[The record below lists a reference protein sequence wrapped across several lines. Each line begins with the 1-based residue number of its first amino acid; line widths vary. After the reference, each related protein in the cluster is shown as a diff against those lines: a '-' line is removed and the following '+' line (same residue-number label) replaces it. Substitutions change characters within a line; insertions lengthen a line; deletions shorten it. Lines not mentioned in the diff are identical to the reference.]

1 MYDRI
6 VVPLDG
12 SELSERALGEAE
24 QFARMADAPIHLV
37 RVIDMLHLERFGQ
50 FVWALDAAMMQ
61 PAIEDEEALASSY
74 LAETAGRLTAT
85 GLDVSTEVRRGR
97 ADREI
102 VDASKRGDLIVMA
115 SHGRSGFAHALLGS
129 IAEQVVRYSQ
139 VPVLIVRQQA

>member
-12 SELSERALGEAE
+12 SDLSERALGEAE
-24 QFARMADAPIHLV
+24 KFARMADAPIHLV

-61 PAIEDEEALASSY
+61 PAIEDEEALADSY
-74 LAETAGRLTAT
+74 LAETAGRLSAA

-102 VDASKRGDLIVMA
+102 VDASKRGDL
-115 SHGRSGFAHALLGS
+115 
-129 IAEQVVRYSQ
+129 
-139 VPVLIVRQQA
+139 

>member
-12 SELSERALGEAE
+12 SELSERVLVEAE
-24 QFARMADAPIHLV
+24 KFARMANAPIHLV
-37 RVIDMLHLERFGQ
+37 RVVDMLHLERFGQ

-61 PAIEDEEALASSY
+61 PALEDEEALASSY
-74 LAETAGRLTAT
+74 LADTAGRISASGIAVT
-85 GLDVSTEVRRGR
+85 TEVRRGR

-115 SHGRSGFAHALLGS
+115 SHGRSGIAHALLGS

-139 VPVLIVRQQA
+139 VPVLIVRQQS